1 MRLRYPEGVRSDVDM
16 DLSLTGRVT
25 APVLAGLVTVQN
37 ALWTTRFDTG
47 GNLFDFGGGAGKGTP
62 IVAAAAPADNNM
74 PPVRLDM
81 RVIAPG
87 TIRIENHDANIV
99 SSADLTFRGTYER
112 PIVFGSVEVSRG
124 EFIFEGRRYV
134 VTRGRLDFTNP
145 VRIEPTFD
153 IAAETQV
160 RVPQQTYRIT
170 LSASGTKDRL
180 RPVFSSDPPL
190 PQVDVASLL
199 FADLGTGQ
207 DADLRALSRPDLTEQ
222 QLVQARVAR
231 MLVSPISGQIGEV
244 VEQTFGVDTFQ
255 LTPLVSDPSQRSTR
269 FNPSARL
276 TIGKRISNRAYLTFS
291 RSISSTSDQ
300 IILLEYS
307 QTDRISWILTRNE
320 DASYA
325 LDIRVRKEF

>member
-1 MRLRYPEGVRSDVDM
+1 MSPRRCS
-16 DLSLTGRVT
+16 S
-25 APVLAGLVTVQN
+25 GLVTVQN
-37 ALWTTRFDTG
+37 AVWTTRFDTG
-47 GNLFDFGGGAGKGTP
+47 GNLFDFGGGAGSGTP
-62 IVAAAAPADNNM
+62 IVAAAPADSNM
-74 PPVRLDM
+74 PPVRLDV

-87 TIRIENHDANIV
+87 TLRIENNDANIV

-112 PIVFGSVEVSRG
+112 PIVFGSAEISRG

-170 LSASGTKDRL
+170 LSASGTMERL

-199 FADLGTGQ
+199 LGDLATGQ

-255 LTPLVSDPSQRSTR
+255 LTPLVSDPSQQIDALQPLGTPHDRQAHLEPR
-269 FNPSARL
+269 V
-276 TIGKRISNRAYLTFS
+276 
-291 RSISSTSDQ
+291 SDVLAQ
-300 IILLEYS
+300 H
-307 QTDRISWILTRNE
+307 Q
-320 DASYA
+320 
-325 LDIRVRKEF
+325 LDERPDHPARVRPDRSHLVDPDAERRRQLRARHPCEERVLRWLLAAAAVLVPSCS